1 LATKQLHRANR
12 RNLGAGA
19 QITVANRPID
29 FRELDS
35 KIGYLLRCA
44 QMAVY
49 QDFFNAFSG
58 VDIRPIQY
66 AVLTVIESNPGLSQ
80 SQVSEALGIKKTNF
94 VSIIDALEGR
104 GLARREPIE
113 TDRRFYALV
122 LTEAGKALMQ
132 KLHKIAA
139 EHDRRITERVGVAER
154 HRLVAALRSIA
165 ALKPESVGRAAVQRL
180 IE

>member
-1 LATKQLHRANR
+1 
-12 RNLGAGA
+12 
-19 QITVANRPID
+19 
-29 FRELDS
+29 
-35 KIGYLLRCA
+35 
-44 QMAVY
+44 M
-49 QDFFNAFSG
+49 
-58 VDIRPIQY
+58 
-66 AVLTVIESNPGLSQ
+66 
-80 SQVSEALGIKKTNF
+80 
-94 VSIIDALEGR
+94 SIIDALEGR

-165 ALKPESVGRAAVQRL
+165 ALKPESVGRAAVQRRD
-180 IE
+180 